1 MVMVVL
7 KYTYTDIK
15 RPKIKKPLTKILKG
29 TARLIDGFLG
39 VYSYEKNC
47 L

>member
-7 KYTYTDIK
+7 KYIYTYIK

-29 TARLIDGFLG
+29 TARLIDVFLG
-39 VYSYEKNC
+39 VYFHEEF
-47 L
+47 

>member
-15 RPKIKKPLTKILKG
+15 RPKIKKPFTKFLKG
-29 TARLIDGFLG
+29 TARLMDVFLG
-39 VYSYEKNC
+39 VYFHEEF